1 MMSKQVL
8 TSVDLLRDDDGIS
21 SKKEDSDAVLSRA
34 SKKASR
40 SKGLRSQ
47 RRLIGIYIGV
57 DQG

>member
-40 SKGLRSQ
+40 SKG
-47 RRLIGIYIGV
+47 RLISTYIGV